1 MLLKGS
7 QKKIVRLQS
16 AGSRLFD
23 EAFFVLRDDAAPPA
37 TGDMLTEAN
46 RILEESILPRRR
58 ARRSRSF
65 LSFLLC
71 AACFLAGGAISSL
84 CFLIFSVLS

>member
-37 TGDMLTEAN
+37 TGDMLSEAN
-46 RILEESILPRRR
+46 RILEENMLPRRR
-58 ARRSRSF
+58 ARRPRSF
-65 LSFLLC
+65 LSFLVC
-71 AACFLAGGAISSL
+71 AACFLSGAILASL
-84 CFLIFSVLS
+84 FFLIFLLL

>member
-23 EAFFVLRDDAAPPA
+23 EAFFVLRDDASPPA
-37 TGDMLTEAN
+37 TGDMLAEAN
-46 RILEESILPRRR
+46 RILEESMLPRRR
-58 ARRSRSF
+58 ARRPRSF
-65 LSFLLC
+65 FSFLVHT
-71 AACFLAGGAISSL
+71 ACFLAGALLASL
-84 CFLIFSVLS
+84 CFGIFLLL

>member
-37 TGDMLTEAN
+37 TGDMLAEAN
-46 RILEESILPRRR
+46 RILEESMLPRRR
-58 ARRSRSF
+58 ARRPRAF
-65 LSFLLC
+65 LSFLVHT
-71 AACFLAGGAISSL
+71 ACFLAGAIFASL
-84 CFLIFSVLS
+84 FFLIFLLL

>member
-46 RILEESILPRRR
+46 RILEESMLPRRA
-58 ARRSRSF
+58 ARGKHAF
-65 LSFLLC
+65 LSFLVYT
-71 AACFLAGGAISSL
+71 ACFLAGGGIASLFWAI
-84 CFLIFSVLS
+84 FLLL

>member
-46 RILEESILPRRR
+46 RILEENMLPRRR
-58 ARRSRSF
+58 TRRPRSF
-65 LSFLLC
+65 LSFLVY
-71 AACFLAGGAISSL
+71 AACFLSGAILASL
-84 CFLIFSVLS
+84 FFLIFLLL

>member
-37 TGDMLTEAN
+37 TGDMLAEAN
-46 RILEESILPRRR
+46 RILEESMLPRR
-58 ARRSRSF
+58 ARHPHSF
-65 LSFLLC
+65 FAFLLY
-71 AACFLAGGAISSL
+71 ASLVLAGGILASL
-84 CFLIFSVLS
+84 CFFLFFIFS